1 MISNNE
7 RMRIR
12 RQMQRRINEVVA
24 ERRRARQLEVPAEP
38 AAQPLDPAAEPDT
51 PHLTPA

>member
-1 MISNNE
+1 MISSNE

-24 ERRRARQLEVPAEP
+24 ERRRARQLEVPVEP
-38 AAQPLDPAAEPDT
+38 AAPSAGPTEPDN
-51 PHLTPA
+51 PRLTSV

>member
-1 MISNNE
+1 VISSNE

-24 ERRRARQLEVPAEP
+24 ERRRARQLEVPVEP
-38 AAQPLDPAAEPDT
+38 AAPSVEPTEPDN
-51 PHLTPA
+51 PRLTSV